1 MTIERRSRSF
11 SSARLEAVARRL
23 MNASPRSSLATL
35 TPGGKAHINHMYF
48 AWNERFEVV
57 WISDADSLHSRN
69 LVKNNSAALTIY
81 ASNQIWGRPDRGIQL
96 FGTAAVTKERASLD
110 ARRLYGKRFKDY
122 DADSDEL
129 PAYRFRPR
137 TVKLF
142 DERSLA
148 GGTLV
153 TAKLTRGGLAWLKT
167 EVWA

>member
-1 MTIERRSRSF
+1 
-11 SSARLEAVARRL
+11 
-23 MNASPRSSLATL
+23 MNASPLCSLATVS
-35 TPGGKAHINHMYF
+35 PARKAHINHMYF

-57 WISDADSLHSRN
+57 WISDAESLHSRN
-69 LVKNNSAALTIY
+69 LTRTSSAAVTIY
-81 ASNQIWGRPDRGIQL
+81 DSHQTWGRPDRGIQL
-96 FGTAAVTKERASLD
+96 FGVAAVTKGRASED
-110 ARRLYGKRFKDY
+110 ARHLYARRFRDY
-122 DADSDEL
+122 DADSDDL

-153 TAKLTRGGLAWLKT
+153 TARVTPKGLAWAKT

>member
-1 MTIERRSRSF
+1 
-11 SSARLEAVARRL
+11 
-23 MNASPRSSLATL
+23 MNASPLSSLATV

-96 FGTAAVTKERASLD
+96 FGTAGVTKDRASQE
-110 ARRLYGKRFKDY
+110 ARRLYAKRFKDY
-122 DADSDEL
+122 DADSDDL

-142 DERSLA
+142 DERNLDA
-148 GGTLV
+148 GTLV
-153 TAKLTRGGLAWLKT
+153 SARVTQTGLTWVKT